1 MNKQKTLKIISASA
15 IAASAF
21 VATTP
26 HTEAATVSQADKLVQ
41 TAKSA
46 GTILKWAIS
55 IEGTADGKTRP
66 WAAYNN
72 AKTAYNS
79 AVKAVN
85 TLPTAQKNKYM
96 SELDGAVKLHIDRT
110 MRYIDAITAGE
121 KIKEKQQLLAYQLD
135 INAINDNT
143 EKAYHE
149 LSTEIRKQAILL
161 DRVYGQSTRDL
172 IRSQYKQAAE
182 TVRDKAKYPVTVK
195 IELDLATK
203 ELATNNFSKAEKHM
217 EEAKKYLKYVDHAV
231 IKKELNDRLNT
242 IETKLTPKV
251 EKISAA
257 EPKRI
262 KVEFNKGMLTG
273 SGTNGAEN
281 TSNYAVSGRSIK
293 SVKLADDKKSVLIE
307 LFEPLYTNS
316 TYSVTVKRNIQTA
329 DYVTLSKDDY
339 VTSFTFND
347 NIKPTVTFVTTN
359 ANGNLEIKF
368 SELIAGNSPIA
379 ITIDGKSVSFTTL
392 YNESDTIVIQ
402 KAELDRLGLRKGNWY
417 SIVASGARD
426 LVTYSPNMMNTY
438 SGTFLYNSTA
448 DTSAP
453 EVKSIQAKDEK
464 TFTVEF
470 SETLADFNTNHL
482 AITKGNTT
490 IRPSSVKDV
499 SNSSKTKFE
508 VELPASIYGTNETS
522 VWLNVEVKNYKD
534 LSNNIGRTINQS
546 VTLSKDLNQ
555 LIYSSITYDVTA
567 NEIQITFNK
576 ALKSGSPV
584 ANKVTVYDSNNKP
597 VNKTLKSNV
606 GNKMIIDARNLNDGY
621 YLIDVAAGAVQDNT
635 VAQNNNVPFSTT
647 ITKKVD
653 NTKPWITNLHESNVN
668 GQFKVAFNEPV
679 NTDSA
684 KSATNYLLGGN
695 SLPAGTSLEIN
706 DDKKIVTITLPE
718 GTAPST
724 TKYTITASGVKDL
737 ADNDMVPYSNTV
749 TIRDN
754 KKPELMEASLGNN
767 NIKLTFS
774 EDVILPDSGQTSL
787 DIINAAGQKLPATE
801 YTVGR
806 GANNKEL
813 ILTLVDTKLLKEK
826 TSIQTTSSA
835 TIKDEFSNTI
845 KAGITKTI
853 N

>member
-1 MNKQKTLKIISASA
+1 MSKQKTFKIISASA

-26 HTEAATVSQADKLVQ
+26 IEAATVSQVDNLVK
-41 TAKSA
+41 TAKTA
-46 GTILKWAIS
+46 GTVLKWAIS

-66 WAAYNN
+66 WEAYNN
-72 AKTAYNS
+72 AKTAYNN

-85 TLPTAQKNKYM
+85 TLPSAQKNKYM
-96 SELDGAVKLHIDRT
+96 VELDTEVKLHIDRT

-135 INAINDNT
+135 LNAINETT

-182 TVRDKAKYPVTVK
+182 MVRDKAKYPVTVK
-195 IELDLATK
+195 TELDLATK
-203 ELATNNFSKAEKHM
+203 ELSANNSWAADKHIA
-217 EEAKKYLKYVDHAV
+217 EAKKYLNYVDNAV
-231 IKKELNDRLNT
+231 IKKTLTDRLNT
-242 IETKLTPKV
+242 IDGKLTPKV

-257 EPKRI
+257 ESKRI
-262 KVEFNKGMLTG
+262 KVEFNKAMLSG
-273 SGTNGAEN
+273 SNINGAEN
-281 TSNYAVSGRSIK
+281 LANYAVTGRTIK
-293 SVKLADDKKSVLIE
+293 SVKLADDKKSAIIE
-307 LFEPLYTNS
+307 LYDSLYTNT
-316 TYSVTVKRNIQTA
+316 TYSVTVKKNIQTA

-339 VTSFTFND
+339 ISSFTFYD
-347 NIKPTVTFVTTN
+347 SIKPTVTFVTTN
-359 ANGNLEIKF
+359 SNGNLEIKF
-368 SELIAGNSPIA
+368 SELIAGNSSIS
-379 ITIDGKSVSFTTL
+379 IKIDGKAVTFTGL
-392 YNESDTIVIQ
+392 NNESDTVIIQ
-402 KAELDRLGLRKGNWY
+402 KSELDRIGLRKGNWY
-417 SIVASGARD
+417 SIVVSGARD
-426 LVTYSPNMMNTY
+426 LVPSYPNTMNTY

-453 EVKSIQAKDEK
+453 EVKSIQTKDEK

-470 SETLADFNTNHL
+470 NETLADFNTSHL
-482 AITKGNTT
+482 TITKGNTT
-490 IRPSSVKDV
+490 ISPSSVKDV
-499 SNSSKTKFE
+499 SNGSKTKFE

-534 LSNNIGRTINQS
+534 LSNNIGRTISQS
-546 VTLSKDLNQ
+546 VTLTKDLNQ
-555 LIYSSITYDVTA
+555 LLFSSVTYDVTA
-567 NEIQITFNK
+567 NEIQITFSK
-576 ALKSGSPV
+576 TLKSGSPV
-584 ANKVTVYDSNNKP
+584 ANKVAIYDSNNKL
-597 VNKTLKSNV
+597 VNKTLKANV
-606 GNKMIIDARNLNDGY
+606 GNKMIIDARNLQDGN
-621 YLIDVAAGAVQDNT
+621 YLIIVEAGAVQDNT
-635 VAQNNNVPFSTT
+635 VAQNYNQPFSTS
-647 ITKKVD
+647 IMKKVD
-653 NTKPWITNLHESNVN
+653 SVRPWVTNLHESNVN

-679 NTDSA
+679 NVDSA

-718 GTAPST
+718 GTTPST
-724 TKYTITASGVKDL
+724 TRYSITASGVKDL
-737 ADNDMVPYSNTV
+737 ADNDMIAYSNTV

-754 KKPELMEASLGNN
+754 KKPELEGAALGNN

-774 EDVILPDSGQTSL
+774 EDVILSDSGQSSL
-787 DIINAAGQKLPATE
+787 DIFNTAGRKLTDTE

-806 GANNKEL
+806 GANDKEL
-813 ILTLVDTKLLKEK
+813 VLVLVDTNLLKEK
-826 TSIQTTSSA
+826 IKIQTTSSA
-835 TIKDEFSNTI
+835 TIKDSFGNTI